1 MDLLFSLMTPEMF
14 AMACGVALIGGL
26 IKGMV
31 GFALPMILISGLSSF
46 LPPDVALAGLIFAT
60 VASNG
65 LQALRGGIA
74 AAWQSVV
81 KFRVFLIIGFFFL
94 MASAQVV
101 MLLPRQ
107 TMLLLLGLPV
117 SFFAALQLFGV
128 RLRLDNPPA
137 WVEALFGAVAGAIG
151 GFSGVWGPPTVLYLT
166 ARNTPKAEQLRVQ
179 GVIYG
184 LGAVSLVFAH
194 TGSGVLRAETLPLS
208 VSLLVP
214 ALLGMWI
221 GIKIHDRIEQETFR
235 KATLLVLVVAGL
247 NLVRLGLT
255 P

>member
-1 MDLLFSLMTPEMF
+1 MDVLFYLMTPELF

-31 GFALPMILISGLSSF
+31 GFALPMIMISGLSSF

-65 LQALRGGIA
+65 LQALRGGMA

-81 KFRVFLIIGFFFL
+81 KFRVFLIVGFFFL

-101 MLLPRQ
+101 MFLPRQ
-107 TMLLLLGLPV
+107 TMLLALGVPV
-117 SFFAALQLFGV
+117 AVFAAVQLCGV
-128 RLRLDNPPA
+128 RFRLDQPPT
-137 WVEALFGAVAGAIG
+137 WVEAVFGAIAGAIG
-151 GFSGVWGPPTVLYLT
+151 GVSGVWGPPTVLYLT
-166 ARNTPKAEQLRVQ
+166 ARNTPKAEQNRVQ

-184 LGAVSLVFAH
+184 LGAISLVFAH
-194 TGSGVLRAETLPLS
+194 TGSGVLRAETAPLS
-208 VSLLVP
+208 LALLVP

-221 GIKIHDRIEQETFR
+221 GVKVHDRIDQKTFR
-235 KATLLVLVVAGL
+235 QATLLVLVVAGL

-255 P
+255 A

>member
-65 LQALRGGIA
+65 LQALRGGVA
-74 AAWQSVV
+74 AALQSVR
-81 KFRVFLIIGFFFL
+81 KFRLFLLVGFVFL
-94 MASAQVV
+94 MASAQMVLLMPRNV
-101 MLLPRQ
+101 MLLA
-107 TMLLLLGLPV
+107 LGVPV
-117 SFFAALQLFGV
+117 TFFAALQLIGF
-128 RLRLDNPPA
+128 RLRLDHAPR
-137 WVEALFGAVAGAIG
+137 WVEALFGAIAGSIG

-166 ARNTPKAEQLRVQ
+166 ARNTPKTEQHRVQ

-194 TGSGVLRAETLPLS
+194 TGSGVLRAETVPLS
-208 VSLLVP
+208 VALLGP
-214 ALLGMWI
+214 ALLGMWL
-221 GIKIHDRIEQETFR
+221 GMKVHDRIDQETFR
-235 KATLLVLVVAGL
+235 KATLLVLMVAGM

-255 P
+255 S